1 MFPRLQVPIIM
12 EASSVSG
19 ARDKQVDSSVPAG
32 SSVRVRCPMDFR
44 PEDAPEDGIA
54 GLKRVTRHPT
64 FWSMGALGLGS
75 ALATPFATEAVMFG
89 MPALV
94 AAIGTTH
101 QDYRFRRNSGG
112 ELSPEVDAVTSNVPF
127 LALFTGQQSWKALGE
142 EMKWLNA
149 AVALLGTGLLAIS
162 RRGRRFR

>member
-1 MFPRLQVPIIM
+1 MKGVRPWSEVR
-12 EASSVSG
+12 S
-19 ARDKQVDSSVPAG
+19 AG
-32 SSVRVRCPMDFR
+32 SQRLAQLVDPLTARLRGPELEWLAGRSPMPLEPGR
-44 PEDAPEDGIA
+44 PMAA
-54 GLKRVTRHPT
+54 
-64 FWSMGALGLGS
+64 
-75 ALATPFATEAVMFG
+75 
-89 MPALV
+89 ALV